1 MIDTSTA
8 NLIFRVILC
17 LLLLLLLIQRLKFY
31 FSTTTTKKAVETETR
46 IIPVANIILV
56 QRITDILHITYIN
69 GYKEIIECRSTEDAI
84 DIMNELYKCINN

>member
-8 NLIFRVILC
+8 DLIFTIVLCILLI
-17 LLLLLLLIQRLKFY
+17 LLFIQRLEFS
-31 FSTTTTKKAVETETR
+31 FSTTTTKKAVKTQTR

-56 QRITDILHITYIN
+56 ERIADIVYITYIN